1 MKAELVENMGSD
13 LTVVNAARVSMN
25 KESVVFT
32 YRKDKPKG
40 SDEGLLGYLSN
51 ENHWTPYSHPRE
63 TFIFSPKHFR
73 GEMSAEQRTGMVCK
87 EIDGKLKVR
96 HSLWGWAKILP
107 NLYTNLAECIAR
119 ELTLLYPE
127 CCKALG
133 IDYTDAVDRD
143 VQYRHIPSDVERDPD
158 YIDLT
163 MREKVPIFV
172 ARQRFKHMV
181 GFTYNEVS
189 RRYVDD
195 EPEFFV
201 PDVWRSRPEGSVKQ
215 GSGLE
220 ILTID
225 GVKCCENCG
234 EKLSFLRKEDEKMK
248 RFCSKKCQ
256 EKYYRCYTDEGWQCR
271 KYIALQ
277 KSAEKRDI
285 PFTLSREHFD
295 NLGRPEKCKYLGIPL
310 DYAAT
315 KIVEG
320 SPSVNRIDPTKGYE
334 DGNVEI
340 ISNKANIVF
349 HTLTHDEFK
358 EMSRNVVMQRDG
370 LFTNYT
376 SGVDDYY
383 EECKRLYGELI
394 DSGMAPEQARMFMP
408 QSQYTEYYVT
418 GSLSAWA
425 RAYKQRID
433 AHAQVEIQDL
443 AKQWG
448 DIIAPLYPKS
458 WEALTNV

>member
-73 GEMSAEQRTGMVCK
+73 GEVSAEQRTGMVCK

-195 EPEFFV
+195 EPEFFT
-201 PDVWRSRPEGSVKQ
+201 PDVWRSKPEGSIKQ
-215 GSGLE
+215 GSGS
-220 ILTID
+220 
-225 GVKCCENCG
+225 G
-234 EKLSFLRKEDEKMK
+234 EVDWLAYEFQSCF
-248 RFCSKKCQ
+248 
-256 EKYYRCYTDEGWQCR
+256 G
-271 KYIALQ
+271 
-277 KSAEKRDI
+277 
-285 PFTLSREHFD
+285 
-295 NLGRPEKCKYLGIPL
+295 G
-310 DYAAT
+310 AT
-315 KIVEG
+315 KISEAYTDYIEVC
-320 SPSVNRIDPTKGYE
+320 RDLY
-334 DGNVEI
+334 
-340 ISNKANIVF
+340 
-349 HTLTHDEFK
+349 
-358 EMSRNVVMQRDG
+358 RNM
-370 LFTNYT
+370 LEA
-376 SGVDDYY
+376 GV
-383 EECKRLYGELI
+383 
-394 DSGMAPEQARMFMP
+394 APEQARMVLP
-408 QSQYTEYYVT
+408 QSMYTEYYVT

-443 AKQWG
+443 AKQWCE
-448 DIIAPLYPKS
+448 IIAPLYPKS
-458 WEALTNV
+458 WEALTQ